1 MSTVGP
7 STIVDMYLKD
17 LFRPEAPPTP
27 EDVNNTISEWL
38 SSSPFL
44 RHLHPLQRA
53 IVDEIQK
60 RITVRIGAATALDN
74 SENHEEWLSAA
85 DRAGWRLWPRLQRYL
100 THEKRFPVSVL
111 AELDRSTDATLERLE
126 SPDRKD
132 RWDRRGLVVGQVQSG
147 KTTHYTTLA
156 AKALDSGY
164 RIVIILAGIHN
175 NLRAQTQSRIDEYL
189 VGRDSRAIRQ
199 AIRTAQ
205 LANQGRIGAA
215 EADWKRGE
223 TFDDFQVIT
232 NTTSEDHGDFRAVE
246 QQMWFEVNSG
256 ARLVMV
262 VKKNTSVLRGMTN
275 WLNSLMASGSGDQA
289 RIPHPT
295 LIIDD
300 EADHA
305 SVNTADPEAD
315 PSKINGY
322 IRQLLLYFQR
332 VSFVGYTAT
341 PFANIFADPDSD
353 RTHKFGPDLFPRS
366 FIVNLKAPSNYV
378 GPDKVFGHPGDDDAG
393 IPPSLAL
400 PMHVPVTDSQ
410 AWIPDKH
417 KKDHDPGPLPS
428 SLREAVRLFLVATA
442 TRVARGHIGFHSSML
457 VHGTRFKIVQSR
469 VRGQLERELSDLTS
483 LLTHGS
489 EATRQTLLDEL
500 RGLWDRE
507 IVEKHEAFRSALPDD
522 VGGMPVWDAVA
533 DALHR
538 NASRFKVMAING
550 DSSDALAYTTAKD
563 GLWVIAIGGD
573 KLSRGLTLEGLVTSY
588 FLRTSS
594 MFDTLMQMG
603 RWFGYRPGY
612 ADLCRVY
619 TTPWL
624 QGAFREITL
633 AFEELRES
641 FDEMARA
648 QRKPI
653 DFGLKVRE
661 PSEKLLITAG
671 NKIRRGETVDV
682 RFAGELIQSLDV
694 PRTGPGAD
702 RNRRALT
709 ELVTSMSGR
718 PADKIRDRDTEWHV
732 WQGQSPDKVLTF
744 LQAYVASH
752 EPCLRDGAAR
762 LREYI
767 QHRITEGELSEWCVC
782 LVSVSTARTKQRVQI
797 AGLDVGLNRRSAQDN
812 DPETYRMDQLAGR
825 DEEAVD
831 LSHSEFKQAQDES
844 GVADKSMPSRGS
856 IRNARPP
863 TRGLLLLYP
872 LTRTK
877 DDEPIADPLRE
888 YALGVCVGFP
898 SRLKGKSL
906 KYTVNTVWR
915 REQDPTGDWDE
926 DGRPA

>member
-7 STIVDMYLKD
+7 STIVDLYLKD

-27 EDVNNTISEWL
+27 EEVSNKISEFL
-38 SSSPFL
+38 GSSSFF
-44 RHLHPLQRA
+44 RHLIPLQRA

-74 SENHEEWLSAA
+74 GENHEEWLSGN
-85 DRAGWRLWPRLQRYL
+85 DRAAWRLWPRLQRYL

-111 AELDRSTDATLERLE
+111 AELDRSSDATLERLE
-126 SPDRKD
+126 SPNRKD
-132 RWDRRGLVVGQVQSG
+132 RWDRRGLVVGHVQSG

-156 AKALDSGY
+156 AKALDAGY

-205 LANQGRIGAA
+205 LENQGRIGAA
-215 EADWKRGE
+215 EADWRRGE

-232 NTTSEDHGDFRAVE
+232 NTTAEDHGDFRAVE
-246 QQMWFEVNSG
+246 QQMWFEVNAG

-262 VKKNTSVLRGMTN
+262 VKKNTSVLRGMTS
-275 WLNSLMASGSGDQA
+275 WLNSLMASGPGDQA

-353 RTHKFGPDLFPRS
+353 HTHKFGPDLFPRS
-366 FIVNLKAPSNYV
+366 FIINLKAPSNYV

-393 IPPSLAL
+393 IPPSPAL

-417 KKDHDPGPLPS
+417 KKDHDPGPFPS
-428 SLREAVRLFLVATA
+428 SLREAVRLFLLATA

-457 VHGTRFKIVQSR
+457 VHGTRFKLVQNR
-469 VRGQLERELSDLTS
+469 VRGQLERELSDIAS

-489 EATRQTLLDEL
+489 EGTRQALHAEL

-507 IVEKHEAFRSALPDD
+507 IVEKHEAFRSALPED
-522 VGGMPVWDAVA
+522 VGVMPEWNAVA
-533 DALHR
+533 GALEC

-563 GLWVIAIGGD
+563 GLWVIAVGGD

-671 NKIRRGETVDV
+671 NKIRRGESVNV
-682 RFAGELIQSLDV
+682 RFAGELVQSLDV
-694 PRTGPGAD
+694 PRAGAGAD

-709 ELVTSMSGR
+709 HLVTSMSGQ

-732 WQGQSPDKVLTF
+732 WQNQSPDKVLTF

-767 QHRITEGELSEWCVC
+767 QHRITEGELKEWCVC
-782 LVSVSTARTKQRVQI
+782 LVSVARTAQRVQV
-797 AGLDVGLNRRSAQDN
+797 AGLDIGLSRRSAQDE
-812 DPETYRMDQLAGR
+812 DLETYRMDQLAGR
-825 DEEAVD
+825 IEEAVD
-831 LSHSEFKQAQDES
+831 LSHDEFKQAQAES
-844 GVADKSMPSRGS
+844 GVAENGVPSRES
-856 IRNARPP
+856 IRNVRPP

-877 DDEPIADPLRE
+877 DGEPRANPVDE
-888 YALGVCVGFP
+888 YALGICVGFP

>member
-1 MSTVGP
+1 MSTVGS

-27 EDVNNTISEWL
+27 EDVSKTISEL
-38 SSSPFL
+38 LGSSPFF
-44 RHLHPLQRA
+44 RHLLPLQRD

-74 SENHEEWLSAA
+74 SENHEEWLSEA
-85 DRAGWRLWPRLQRYL
+85 DRSGWKLWPRLQRYL
-100 THEKRFPVSVL
+100 AHEKRFPVSVL

-132 RWDRRGLVVGQVQSG
+132 RWDRRGLVVGHVQSG

-164 RIVIILAGIHN
+164 RIVIVLAGIHN

-205 LANQGRIGAA
+205 LENQGRIGAA

-223 TFDDFQVIT
+223 AFDDFQVIT

-289 RIPHPT
+289 RIPHAT

-353 RTHKFGPDLFPRS
+353 HTHKFGPDLFPRS

-393 IPPSLAL
+393 LPPSPAL

-428 SLREAVRLFLVATA
+428 SLREAMRLFLVATA
-442 TRVARGHIGFHSSML
+442 TRVARGHLGFHSSML
-457 VHGTRFKIVQSR
+457 VHGTRFKLVQNR
-469 VRGQLERELSDLTS
+469 VRSQLERELSDLTS

-489 EATRQTLLDEL
+489 EYTRHALLAEL

-507 IVEKHEAFRSALPDD
+507 IVEKYEAFRSALPDD
-522 VGGMPVWDAVA
+522 VGGMPGWDAVA
-533 DALHR
+533 DALLR

-563 GLWVIAIGGD
+563 GLWVIAVGGD

-641 FDEMARA
+641 FDEMARS

-694 PRTGPGAD
+694 PRAGPGATT
-702 RNRRALT
+702 NRCALAQ
-709 ELVTSMSGR
+709 LVTSMSGP

-732 WQGQSPDKVLTF
+732 WRAQSPDKVLTF
-744 LQAYVASH
+744 LQAYSAFH

-767 QHRITEGELSEWCVC
+767 QHRITEGELTEWCVC
-782 LVSVSTARTKQRVQI
+782 LVSVARTMQRVKV
-797 AGLDVGLNRRSAQDN
+797 AGLDVGLTRRTAQDE
-812 DPETYRMDQLAGR
+812 DPDTYRMDQLAGR
-825 DEEAVD
+825 IEEAVD
-831 LSHSEFKQAQDES
+831 LSHSEFKQAQVES
-844 GVADKSMPSRGS
+844 GVAENGVPSRQA

-863 TRGLLLLYP
+863 TRGLLILYP

-877 DDEPIADPLRE
+877 DGEPRADPVDD
-888 YALGVCVGFP
+888 YAVGVCVGFP